1 MLFFPLIADSVIF
14 YVGEAEVHRSIRL
27 QRGET
32 FRIGGLPA
40 DMSDFRVWPSSGYVL
55 SYSLKD
61 TVLPSDRDRYDS
73 LRLILRLVDHKLSRI
88 NGRYGRLKYEKDL
101 LLSYLTKDVR
111 EPAKA
116 LLSLSNRIERNS
128 VLMDSLKAISD
139 SLTRLKKDLKRQI
152 DSVNTNQTILKVNL
166 KGFKGGKLFVS
177 YRIPASWTPSYVFR
191 VHPDGKKIKMEAVAE
206 VSNYSST
213 PIVTERAVVTTSPP
227 PASSAPKHIKW
238 VLRDI
243 PRYYGYPPP
252 PSARVLEAEAEEI
265 AAVLE
270 KKPAMP
276 PVQKVFT
283 YISTRYEY
291 RGRIRLEPMG
301 RSTGQIPLFKRTY
314 KADYFTVAYPEI
326 SRRAYINAVFTPDED
341 LAPGRAQIYLDQ
353 ELTASF
359 RYDGG
364 RRGLPDTLFAGYDPF
379 ITGEIK
385 LVSQKRKDRREGKKY
400 FTVETRVE
408 EITVK
413 NGRKVKMP
421 VVVYVR
427 KPFAGGNVNVIH
439 VRFKPKP
446 EKDLGDGLMMWEVE
460 LKPEEKFVIR
470 REIKVKYPKGA
481 TLNW

>member
-1 MLFFPLIADSVIF
+1 MLFFPLLADSVIF
-14 YVGEAEVHRSIRL
+14 YMGEAEVYRSVRL
-27 QRGET
+27 KGGET
-32 FRIGGLPA
+32 FRVGGLPA
-40 DMSDFRVWPSSGYVL
+40 DMSNFRVWPSSGYVL
-55 SYSLKD
+55 SYSLAD
-61 TVLPSDRDRYDS
+61 TVLPSDRERYDS
-73 LRLILRLVDHKLSRI
+73 LRLVLRLVDRKLSRV
-88 NGRYGRLKYEKDL
+88 NARYSRLKYEKDL
-101 LLSYLTKDVR
+101 LLSYLTKNVR

-139 SLTRLKKDLKRQI
+139 SLARLKKELSRQI
-152 DSVNTNQTILKVNL
+152 DSVNTNQTVLTVNL

-177 YRIPASWTPSYVFR
+177 YRVQASWKPLYVFR
-191 VHPDGKKIKMEAVAE
+191 VHPDGKRVKMEAVAE

-213 PIVTERAVVTTSPP
+213 PIATGRAVVTTSPP
-227 PASSAPKHIKW
+227 PVSYVPEHRKW

-252 PSARVLEAEAEEI
+252 PSARALESEEI
-265 AAVLE
+265 AAVPE
-270 KKPAMP
+270 KRSERP
-276 PVQKVFT
+276 PVQRAFT

-291 RGRIRLEPMG
+291 RGRIRLAPMG
-301 RSTGQIPLFKRTY
+301 RSIGQIPLFKRAY

-326 SRRAYINAVFTPDED
+326 GRRAYINAVFTPDED
-341 LAPGRAQIYLDQ
+341 LAPGRAQVYLDN
-353 ELTASF
+353 ELTATFS
-359 RYDGG
+359 YDGG

-385 LVSQKRKDRREGKKY
+385 LVSQKRKDKREGKKY

-408 EITVK
+408 EIVVR

-427 KPFAGGNVNVIH
+427 KPFAGGNVVIER
-439 VRFKPKP
+439 VKFRPKPK
-446 EKDLGDGLMMWEVE
+446 KDLGNGLMMWEVE
-460 LKPEEKFVIR
+460 LKPEEKFAIR